1 MTTLENIQDTLEIK
15 EVMDNALSNLYEGK
29 SFDRSIDVFGK
40 EVFVYTSDGR
50 YEVEV
55 IISSPSLDCSYVL
68 DNSSSTQSN
77 IIAEL
82 LK

>member
-40 EVFVYTSDGR
+40 EVYVYTSEGR

-55 IISSPSLDCSYVL
+55 IISSPSLDCAYVL
-68 DNSSSTQSN
+68 DNSFGTQVE
-77 IIAEL
+77 IINEL
-82 LK
+82 SK

>member
-68 DNSSSTQSN
+68 DNSFGTQVE
-77 IIAEL
+77 IINEL
-82 LK
+82 SK

>member
-1 MTTLENIQDTLEIK
+1 MITLENIQDTLEIK

-40 EVFVYTSDGR
+40 EVYVYTSEGR

>member
-1 MTTLENIQDTLEIK
+1 MTTLENIQDTIEIK

-29 SFDRSIDVFGK
+29 AYDRTIDVFGK
-40 EVFVYTSDGR
+40 EVYVYTSEGR
-50 YEVEV
+50 YDVEV
-55 IISSPSLDCSYVL
+55 IICSPSLDYSYVL
-68 DNSSSTQSN
+68 DNSNSTQSN

>member
-40 EVFVYTSDGR
+40 EVFVYTSEGR

-55 IISSPSLDCSYVL
+55 IISSPSLDCAYVL